1 MAAVIEPQAES
12 RAELQAGVHTSPQ
25 IERLL
30 AAMDKAA
37 RFARDSVH
45 RGAAQFGPAWVD
57 GFSELLERL
66 YAGDAAIADA
76 VQGYGAFA
84 MDAMRRQKRF
94 ERDRRYVARSYAEA
108 AAEVYHNDEH
118 MRRQYL
124 PGLLLSH
131 YLWAH
136 HVQQVQYFERFYLP
150 WLKQRGVT
158 RFAEVGV
165 GTGLYSRLLLQHLPQ
180 ARGTG
185 LDISPMSLQFTLAH
199 VAGYGFD
206 DRYTALKHDIL
217 SAPLP
222 YRCPAVVCV
231 EVLEHL
237 EDPTAMLRGLREL
250 CTPDGRLFVTAA
262 LNAADADHIHLYRQ
276 PEDVVAQVEA
286 AGLHVEHC
294 FHAKAYAPPAPGV
307 PVPSALAMVLSPLR

>member
-1 MAAVIEPQAES
+1 MVALNPP
-12 RAELQAGVHTSPQ
+12 L
-25 IERLL
+25 ERLL
-30 AAMDKAA
+30 AAMESHA

-45 RGAAQFGPAWVD
+45 RAAAQFGPAWVE
-57 GFSELLERL
+57 GFGELLQRL
-66 YAGDAAIADA
+66 YAGEHAVSDA

-136 HVQQVQYFERFYLP
+136 HVQQVQYFEGFFLP
-150 WLKQRGVT
+150 WLKQHGVT

-165 GTGLYSRLLLQHLPQ
+165 GTGLYSRLLLQHLPEVH
-180 ARGTG
+180 GTG
-185 LDISPMSLQFTLAH
+185 LDISPMSLQFTQAH
-199 VAGYGFD
+199 VAAYGSAE
-206 DRYTALKHDIL
+206 RYTALNHDIL
-217 SAPLP
+217 QSPLP
-222 YRCPAVVCV
+222 EPFTERYAAVVCV

-237 EDPTAMLRGLREL
+237 EDPTAMLRGLRGL
-250 CTPDGRLFVTAA
+250 CTTDGRLFVTAA
-262 LNAADADHIHLYRQ
+262 LNAADADHIHLYRK

-294 FHAKAYAPPAPGV
+294 FHANAYAPPAPGV
-307 PVPSALAMVLSPLR
+307 PVPSALAMVLSPVR

>member
-1 MAAVIEPQAES
+1 MVA
-12 RAELQAGVHTSPQ
+12 LTSPPV
-25 IERLL
+25 ERLL
-30 AAMDKAA
+30 AAMETTA

-57 GFSELLERL
+57 GLGELLDRL
-66 YAGDAAIADA
+66 YAADGALADA

-94 ERDRRYVARSYAEA
+94 ERERHYVARSYAEA
-108 AAEVYHNDEH
+108 VAEVYYNDEH

-136 HVQQVQYFERFYLP
+136 HVQQLQYFEGFYLP
-150 WLKQRGVT
+150 WLKQHGVT

-165 GTGLYSRLLLQHLPQ
+165 GTGLYSRLLLQHLPDVQ
-180 ARGTG
+180 GTG
-185 LDISPMSLQFTLAH
+185 LDISPMSLQFTQAH
-199 VAGYGFD
+199 VAAYGFA
-206 DRYTALKHDIL
+206 DRYTALQHDIL
-217 SAPLP
+217 QAPLP
-222 YRCPAVVCV
+222 APYAHRYPAVVCV

-250 CTPDGRLFVTAA
+250 CTADGRLFVTAA
-262 LNAADADHIHLYRQ
+262 LNAADADHIHLYRK

-294 FHAKAYAPPAPGV
+294 FHAHAYAPPAPGV
-307 PVPSALAMVLSPLR
+307 PVPSALAMVLSPWR

>member
-1 MAAVIEPQAES
+1 MAALTLNPP
-12 RAELQAGVHTSPQ
+12 L
-25 IERLL
+25 ERLL
-30 AAMDKAA
+30 AAMETQA

-45 RGAAQFGPAWVD
+45 RAAAQFGPAWATSF
-57 GFSELLERL
+57 GELLERL
-66 YAGDAAIADA
+66 YAGETAVTDA

-94 ERDRRYVARSYAEA
+94 ERDRRYAARSYAEA

-136 HVQQVQYFERFYLP
+136 HVQQVQYFEGFFVP
-150 WLKQRGVT
+150 WLKQHGVT

-165 GTGLYSRLLLQHLPQ
+165 GTGLYSRLLLQHLPE

-185 LDISPMSLQFTLAH
+185 LDISPMSLQFTQAH
-199 VAGYGFD
+199 VAGYGYA
-206 DRYTALKHDIL
+206 DRYRALNHDIL
-217 SAPLP
+217 QAPLP
-222 YRCPAVVCV
+222 DRCPAVVCV

-237 EDPTAMLRGLREL
+237 EDPTAMLRGLRDL

-262 LNAADADHIHLYRQ
+262 LNAADADHIHLYRK

-294 FHAKAYAPPAPGV
+294 FHAHAYAPPAPGV
-307 PVPSALAMVLSPLR
+307 PVPSALAMVLSPLRWE